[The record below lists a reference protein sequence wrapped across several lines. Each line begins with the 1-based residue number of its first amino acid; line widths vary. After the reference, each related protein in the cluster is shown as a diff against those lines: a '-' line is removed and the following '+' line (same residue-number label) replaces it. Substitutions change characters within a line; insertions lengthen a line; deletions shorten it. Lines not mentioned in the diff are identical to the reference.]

1 MPQLFALT
9 NLADGDNS
17 ASGLVFVCVFLLIVV
32 IAAAYAVIW
41 LRKHLWGP
49 QDADLPATGFTLG
62 DLKQLH
68 RAGKL
73 TDQEFQ
79 IAHDKVL
86 AAAQAAAKRES
97 AKQTPPSAR

>member
-1 MPQLFALT
+1 MPQLGALT
-9 NLADGDNS
+9 NLADGDDS
-17 ASGLVFVCVFLLIVV
+17 ASGLVFVCVFLLIMV
-32 IAAAYAVIW
+32 IVATYAVMW
-41 LRKHLWGP
+41 LRKRLWGP
-49 QDADLPATGFTLG
+49 EDADLPATGFTLG

-68 RAGKL
+68 REGKL

-79 IAHDKVL
+79 LARDKVV